1 MYLCQKTYLF
11 VSAELLT
18 TDSQAITNFLM
29 EAIIMKDFDHPN
41 VLSLIGVVLNDQ
53 QLPMVVIP
61 FMARGDM
68 KKVLK
73 DDTMVS
79 LEPGEKFH

>member
-1 MYLCQKTYLF
+1 M
-11 VSAELLT
+11 A

-29 EAIIMKDFDHPN
+29 EAVLMKEFDHPN

-53 QLPMVVIP
+53 QLPMAVIP
-61 FMARGDM
+61 YMARGDM

-79 LEPGEKFH
+79 